1 MKKTAIIVAYWIA
14 AMFVTALILLSLD
27 YELGQALMMSLTFLP
42 SAMALAFFL
51 PKVDRTRGRRQR
63 VLDTIYII
71 LGVMTMAFLL
81 IFVIQAMFIFTADP
95 DVQMEWSL
103 PAMLLNPV
111 FIACVLAAL
120 AYCNYLLGKYL
131 DARYPSDK
139 PITFTSD
146 YQKVSLKKEDILFIE
161 SRDSEVWIAARDGR
175 TYRNHTGITQ
185 WENLLGPGFLRIHRA
200 FLVNISEAVLSSPDT
215 VIVDGK
221 ELPVSRK
228 YKDSA
233 RTLPQA

>member
-1 MKKTAIIVAYWIA
+1 
-14 AMFVTALILLSLD
+14 
-27 YELGQALMMSLTFLP
+27 
-42 SAMALAFFL
+42 
-51 PKVDRTRGRRQR
+51 
-63 VLDTIYII
+63 
-71 LGVMTMAFLL
+71 MTMAFLL

-233 RTLPQA
+233 RTLPHA